1 MQLAVIRRPCLWVGT
16 VALWSACLLFTTAAQ
31 AGDREDAL
39 RLRATALEADGRC
52 EEAIALARQAY
63 VDGRYDAR
71 IGLVAGRC
79 QVRLRRYPQALA
91 TLDEAKVLPPQ
102 LAEIDL
108 YRGIALYHLDDL
120 EAARHALGSV
130 ADALG
135 ENPLLDLYTGM
146 LKLQEDRAR
155 EAALL
160 LERAR
165 RADARAVEPVA
176 SYYAFLAWRSLDE
189 DARAEAALER
199 VRQID
204 PDGPWVAE
212 AERILTRRHLSSRP
226 DVWASLRA
234 GMEYDTNVVL
244 RGSGVGLPGDI
255 SDDSD
260 WRGVWAADGGIELL
274 RTELWSAGFLAAYT
288 GAAHIDLSEFNYHF
302 PTASAWIDRE
312 LGSDT
317 TARLRYDFGYAWV
330 DEDPFVMTND
340 WTATVH
346 HRWEEAGRT
355 KLAVVPFLRDYK
367 YDLVLPPANDDLRD
381 DLDRS
386 GVGVDVELEHRY
398 GTGLGDLEVRGGYVY
413 THYSSEGIEYD
424 FDGHGFALGLN
435 SSLPFN
441 DDESRAEVRRGRRG
455 CLGGIHLSA
464 LRESVSLRAGR
475 RAPQGSHLGGGSGP
489 GAPHHRQNEPPVS
502 VHIRGQWLQRGFLRL
517 RPPHRRRLYHG
528 QLMVML
534 RGTPCRRV
542 SPGESRRRCPDQSK
556 RRATC
561 RA

>member
-1 MQLAVIRRPCLWVGT
+1 MQLAIDRGGDPWRRVL
-16 VALWSACLLFTTAAQ
+16 AFWSVFLLLATAAQ

-39 RLRATALEADGRC
+39 RLRAAALEAEGRC
-52 EEAIALARQAY
+52 EEAIALARQGY

-79 QVRLRRYPQALA
+79 EVRLKRYPQALT

-120 EAARHALGSV
+120 EAARNALGSV
-130 ADALG
+130 GDDLG

-146 LKLQEDRAR
+146 LKLQEEQAR

-165 RADARAVEPVA
+165 RSDARAVEPVA
-176 SYYAFLAWRSLDE
+176 SYYAFLAWRSLGEDE
-189 DARAEAALER
+189 RAEAALER
-199 VRQID
+199 VRQLD

-212 AERILTRRHLSSRP
+212 AERILSRRHLRSRP

-244 RGSGVGLPGDI
+244 RGSGVALPGDI

-274 RTELWSAGFLAAYT
+274 RTEVWSAGFLAAYT

-317 TARLRYDFGYAWV
+317 TARARYDFGYAWV
-330 DEDPFVMTND
+330 DKESFVMTND
-340 WTATVH
+340 WTASVH

-355 KLAVVPFLRDYK
+355 SLAVVPFLRNYK
-367 YDLVLPPANDDLRD
+367 YELPEYDEDERD

-386 GVGVDVELEHRY
+386 GVGVDVALEHRY
-398 GTGLGDLEVRGGYVY
+398 GTGLGDLEVRGGYIY
-413 THYSSEGIEYD
+413 THYSSDGTEYD

-435 SSLPFN
+435 SSLPFD
-441 DDESRAEVRRGRRG
+441 DDESRAEVVVDAWAGFTYRPYEN
-455 CLGGIHLSA
+455 A
-464 LRESVSLRAGR
+464 SLYDTPGAGR
-475 RAPQGSHLGGGSGP
+475 RKDQIWEVGAALERPITDRTSLLFKYTFVDNGSNVDAYDYDRHIVGGYITV
-489 GAPHHRQNEPPVS
+489 NL
-502 VHIRGQWLQRGFLRL
+502 W
-517 RPPHRRRLYHG
+517 
-528 QLMVML
+528 
-534 RGTPCRRV
+534 
-542 SPGESRRRCPDQSK
+542 
-556 RRATC
+556 
-561 RA
+561 

>member
-1 MQLAVIRRPCLWVGT
+1 MQLAIDHGANPGRRACTFLSLFLLLVAT
-16 VALWSACLLFTTAAQ
+16 VAQ

-39 RLRATALEADGRC
+39 RLRATALEAEGRC

-79 QVRLRRYPQALA
+79 EVRLKRYPQALA
-91 TLDEAKVLPPQ
+91 TLDEAKALPPP

-120 EAARHALGSV
+120 EAARQALGSV
-130 ADALG
+130 GDALG
-135 ENPLLDLYTGM
+135 ENPLLDLYTGL

-176 SYYAFLAWRSLDE
+176 SYYAFLAWRSLGE

-199 VRQID
+199 VREID

-212 AERILTRRHLSSRP
+212 AERILTRRHLRSRP

-244 RGSGVGLPGDI
+244 RGTGVGLPQDI

-274 RTELWSAGFLAAYT
+274 RTEVWSAGFLAAYT

-312 LGSDT
+312 LGEDT
-317 TARLRYDFGYAWV
+317 TVRLRYDFGYAWV
-330 DEDPFVMTND
+330 DKESFVMTND
-340 WTATVH
+340 WTASVH

-355 KLAVVPFLRDYK
+355 SLAVVPFLRDYK
-367 YDLVLPPANDDLRD
+367 YHLPEVPVGVDED

-398 GTGLGDLEVRGGYVY
+398 GIGLGDLELRGGYKY
-413 THYSSEGIEYD
+413 THYSSDGTEYD

-435 SSLPFN
+435 SSLPFK
-441 DDESRAEVRRGRRG
+441 DDESRPEVVVDAWAGYTYRPYER
-455 CLGGIHLSA
+455 A
-464 LRESVSLRAGR
+464 SVYQPGAGR
-475 RAPQGSHLGGGSGP
+475 RKDHVLEVGAALERPITGRTSLLFKYTFVDNRSNVDPYDYDRHIVGGYITV
-489 GAPHHRQNEPPVS
+489 NL
-502 VHIRGQWLQRGFLRL
+502 W
-517 RPPHRRRLYHG
+517 
-528 QLMVML
+528 
-534 RGTPCRRV
+534 
-542 SPGESRRRCPDQSK
+542 
-556 RRATC
+556 
-561 RA
+561 

>member
-1 MQLAVIRRPCLWVGT
+1 MQLAVVCRPCLWVRT
-16 VALWSACLLFTTAAQ
+16 VALSSAFLLFATVAQ

-39 RLRATALEADGRC
+39 RLRAAALEAEGQC

-79 QVRLRRYPQALA
+79 EVRLKRYPQALA
-91 TLDEAKVLPPQ
+91 TLDEAKALPPQ
-102 LAEIDL
+102 MAEIDL

-120 EAARHALGSV
+120 EAARNALGSV
-130 ADALG
+130 GDALG

-146 LKLQEDRAR
+146 LKLQEEQAR

-176 SYYAFLAWRSLDE
+176 SYYAFLAWRSLGE

-199 VRQID
+199 VREID

-212 AERILTRRHLSSRP
+212 AERILSRRHLRSRP

-234 GMEYDTNVVL
+234 GIEYDTNVVL
-244 RGSGVGLPGDI
+244 RGSGVALPGDI

-274 RTELWSAGFLAAYT
+274 RTEVWSAGFLAAYT
-288 GAAHIDLSEFNYHF
+288 GSAHIELSDFNYQF

-317 TARLRYDFGYAWV
+317 TARARYDFGYAWV
-330 DEDPFVMTND
+330 DKESFVMTHD
-340 WTATVH
+340 WTASVH

-355 KLAVVPFLRDYK
+355 SLAVVPFLRDYK
-367 YDLVLPPANDDLRD
+367 YELVAPPGADPENFEEIRD
-381 DLDRS
+381 ALDRS
-386 GVGVDVELEHRY
+386 GVGVDVALEHRY
-398 GTGLGDLEVRGGYVY
+398 GTGLGDLEVRGGYIY
-413 THYSSEGIEYD
+413 THYSSDGIEYD

-435 SSLPFN
+435 SSLPFD
-441 DDESRAEVRRGRRG
+441 DDESRAEVVVDAWAGYTYRPYERAS
-455 CLGGIHLSA
+455 IYQS
-464 LRESVSLRAGR
+464 SAGR
-475 RAPQGSHLGGGSGP
+475 RKDHILEVGAALERPITDRTSLLFKYTFVDNRSNVDAYDYDRHIVGGYITV
-489 GAPHHRQNEPPVS
+489 NL
-502 VHIRGQWLQRGFLRL
+502 W
-517 RPPHRRRLYHG
+517 
-528 QLMVML
+528 
-534 RGTPCRRV
+534 
-542 SPGESRRRCPDQSK
+542 
-556 RRATC
+556 
-561 RA
+561 